1 MCYCRGRSYL
11 AKGDF
16 MQASLWIDS
25 LVYFS
30 RQDRYNPVKHIRQS
44 YLLRADYYTALG
56 DARQAKIYSD
66 SLVADY
72 RRSEEL
78 NTSQHIA
85 RAQAEYSQEKITA
98 QSERLQVHRR
108 RIIFISLVAVCGFAA
123 AFVIFSLYRRKN
135 AACKVL
141 AQKARQ
147 WALENEPSLP
157 HEPAAGTETEADGE
171 KETPTAEDKR
181 IMSLVQE
188 EMSVR
193 YAFREPGLTAET
205 LADRLG
211 IHRNTLSRAINRTT
225 GGNFNLYVNSLRI
238 KEAIRIMEGKH
249 HKDLRIED
257 IYEGAGFGNRTSF
270 FCIFKQFTGLSPL
283 EYLNK
288 G

>member
-1 MCYCRGRSYL
+1 
-11 AKGDF
+11 
-16 MQASLWIDS
+16 
-25 LVYFS
+25 
-30 RQDRYNPVKHIRQS
+30 
-44 YLLRADYYTALG
+44 LLRADYYTALG

-98 QSERLQVHRR
+98 QSERLQVHRQ
-108 RIIFISLVAVCGFAA
+108 RIIFISLVALITTAA
-123 AFVIFSLYRRKN
+123 AFAIFSLYRRKN
-135 AACKVL
+135 AACKEQT
-141 AQKARQ
+141 QKARQ
-147 WALENEPSLP
+147 WAFENEPSLP

-171 KETPTAEDKR
+171 KETPTADDKR

-193 YAFREPGLTAET
+193 YAFREPGLTLDM

-211 IHRNTLSRAINRTT
+211 VNRNTLSRAINRIT
-225 GGNFNLYVNSLRI
+225 GSNFNLYVNCLRVQD
-238 KEAIRIMEGKH
+238 AIRIMEGKK
-249 HKDLRIED
+249 HKDLRIDD
-257 IYEGAGFGNRTSF
+257 IYEAAGFGSRAPF
-270 FCIFKQFTGLSPL
+270 YHAFKQFTGLSPI
-283 EYLNK
+283 EYLANN